1 MKRHVTD
8 VKAIYAILN
17 AYISP
22 GSWRAVDTHQQSI
35 VQKDK
40 ADSHYGPPAPSL
52 AAADSTFG
60 DAHPSPQK
68 SHMYY

>member
-1 MKRHVTD
+1 MHIFR
-8 VKAIYAILN
+8 L
-17 AYISP
+17 
-22 GSWRAVDTHQQSI
+22 DTHQQSI

-40 ADSHYGPPAPSL
+40 ADSHYGPPTPSL